1 MAFPASSWE
10 KYGHP
15 WESKRRYKVEDR
27 PRIRVIVT
35 QEDVDESRQF
45 TVLPDDRSYALE
57 LIELD
62 PDQSEKGPY
71 WMARLKVVD
80 DDTYSG
86 ETMLD
91 VFALP
96 RGEMLQLGGAA
107 KKKEMKRG
115 FRLWD
120 FLAAAGFKLGP
131 QGFDEAD
138 LIGLR
143 VRASV
148 KTEEYQGVNRSRP
161 QTYFPL

>member
-1 MAFPASSWE
+1 ME
-10 KYGHP
+10 
-15 WESKRRYKVEDR
+15 ER
-27 PRIRVIVT
+27 PRIRIIVT

-45 TVLPDDRSYALE
+45 TILPDDRSYALE

-62 PDQSEKGPY
+62 PDASEKGPY

-80 DDTYSG
+80 DETYSG

-96 RGEMLQLGGAA
+96 REEMLKLGGAA
-107 KKKEMKRG
+107 RKKEMKRG

-131 QGFDEAD
+131 QGFDEVD
-138 LIGLR
+138 LLGLR

-148 KTEEYQGVNRSRP
+148 HTEEYQGVNRSRP